1 MSNGSF
7 GVVGRPLLWLRA
19 FLIGRSQ
26 SVVFGSTRSDWSG
39 VSFGLPQGS
48 ILGPLLYI
56 LYTADLNQ
64 VLSSVGVRAHQY
76 ADDTQAYV
84 QGPASDAISL
94 VEKMQMTSE
103 VIGAWMS
110 SNRLR
115 LNPGKTQFIWV
126 GTRGQLSKV
135 DLSYLQHLFPGVSFS
150 TTVRDLGVTLD
161 QELTFSEHVRNVCRT
176 CFYHLRQIRS
186 VRRSLTTKAA
196 TTLMHAFICTRV
208 DYGMLSM
215 RA

>member
-1 MSNGSF
+1 MDLPPHAYFMHSAAKSC
-7 GVVGRPLLWLRA
+7 
-19 FLIGRSQ
+19 Q

-94 VEKMQMTSE
+94 VEKMQMASN
-103 VIGAWMS
+103 VIGPWMS

-115 LNPGKTQFIWV
+115 
-126 GTRGQLSKV
+126 
-135 DLSYLQHLFPGVSFS
+135 
-150 TTVRDLGVTLD
+150 
-161 QELTFSEHVRNVCRT
+161 
-176 CFYHLRQIRS
+176 
-186 VRRSLTTKAA
+186 
-196 TTLMHAFICTRV
+196 
-208 DYGMLSM
+208 
-215 RA
+215 